1 MTERDTLFSN
11 KFSPSP
17 SRVPVSKSALRL
29 KFLKEQALQDRCEG
43 ISQKLAIKDYLTRKL
58 LSKDRLFDS
67 ERSVSQIQN
76 SLAAGEGLPK
86 KLEIEVFDVDLELDS
101 HRDRMAE

>member
-1 MTERDTLFSN
+1 MTERDTHR
-11 KFSPSP
+11 FSPSP

-29 KFLKEQALQDRCEG
+29 RFLKEQALQDRCEG

-76 SLAAGEGLPK
+76 SLGEAPPK
-86 KLEIEVFDVDLELDS
+86 KVEIEVFDVDLELDS
-101 HRDRMAE
+101 HRDRMAD